1 MCDKTYV
8 SMQLVCVINILN
20 AIVLVCVTKQMH
32 EAMVDK
38 VRVRERWVSYNK
50 TTKLQQ

>member
-8 SMQLVCVINILN
+8 SMQLVCAMNISN

-38 VRVRERWVSYNK
+38 VRVRQRWLSYNE
-50 TTKLQQ
+50 TTKLQ